1 MRGTF
6 WVKEKRKMRHGLAV
20 LFMAG
25 LLVGTPCFGQSSETV
40 KNVQHAL
47 KEKGFD
53 PGPMDGH
60 MGPETRSAIKKY
72 QAQQNLT
79 ADGRLGPKTLDS
91 LGVKEASPK
100 AEFEASGENVK
111 HSYGSGGKDIG
122 EGSKAMAA
130 DVKDGHV
137 GDGAVDFGKGVGGG
151 VKKMAVGTGHA
162 AKNVGKGVANAVTP
176 DKDKK
181 STSQ

>member
-1 MRGTF
+1 MRS
-6 WVKEKRKMRHGLAV
+6 GLAV
-20 LFMAG
+20 LFM
-25 LLVGTPCFGQSSETV
+25 VGVLATTPCFGQSPETI

-47 KEKGFD
+47 KEKGFY
-53 PGPMDGH
+53 PGPEDGVA
-60 MGPETRSAIKKY
+60 GPETRSAIKKY

-100 AEFEASGENVK
+100 TEFEASGQNLK
-111 HSYGSGGKDIG
+111 HSYSSGGKEIG
-122 EGSKAMAA
+122 QGSKEMAV
-130 DVKDGHV
+130 DVKGGHV
-137 GDGAVDFGKGVGGG
+137 GDAAVDLGKGVGGG

-162 AKNVGKGVANAVTP
+162 AKNAGKGVANAVTP

-181 STSQ
+181 TTN